1 MATEYDKKLTEI
13 VNHIKKGRVK
23 PSPVTARTF
32 IEWFGAQR
40 RSTWNVRF
48 IRSTLKK
55 YHLITKPD
63 FDSVWI
69 DSHISLELATDDS
82 SSQRE
87 SSDSDVFPDPTY
99 RIGKLLSANKPPVS
113 VKPDAPLSEATQ
125 LMISH
130 DYSQLP
136 VMTNDRHIK
145 GIITWASIG
154 SRLALGKKCGFV
166 RDCMVRHHEIS
177 ADTAVLNAIDDIVRH
192 GYVLIRN
199 AENVVTGIVTT
210 ADLSQQFRQ
219 LAEPFLLLG
228 EIENYIRRMTQDKY
242 TIDEVRQT
250 CEPGRVDNDIHSLSD
265 LTLGEYL
272 RLLENAERWD
282 RLKLS
287 IDRSQFCKDLDEVR
301 QIRNNVMHFDPDELR
316 TEEIDKLRRFV
327 RLMQELAKVGVI

>member
-1 MATEYDKKLTEI
+1 MVAQYDKKLTE
-13 VNHIKKGRVK
+13 VVKQIKKGRVK

-40 RSTWNVRF
+40 RSTWNVHF
-48 IRSTLKK
+48 IRSQLKK

-63 FDSVWI
+63 FNSVWI
-69 DSHISLELATDDS
+69 DSYISLQLETDDLP
-82 SSQRE
+82 SQSE
-87 SSDSDVFPDPTY
+87 SPDSDVFPDPTY
-99 RIGKLLSANKPPVS
+99 RIGKLLAANTPPVS
-113 VKPDAPLSEATQ
+113 VKPDAPLSEATH

-136 VMTNDRHIK
+136 VTTSDRHVK

-166 RDCMVRHHEIS
+166 RECMVKHHEIS
-177 ADTAVLNAIDDIVRH
+177 ADTAVLSAIDDIVRH

-199 AENVVTGIVTT
+199 SENVVTGIVTT
-210 ADLSQQFRQ
+210 ADLSLQFRQ

-242 TIDEVRQT
+242 TIDEVRQASESGT
-250 CEPGRVDNDIHSLSD
+250 TNNDIQSLSD
-265 LTLGEYL
+265 LTLGDYL

-282 RLKLS
+282 RLGLP
-287 IDRSQFCKDLDEVR
+287 IDRPQFCKELDEVR
-301 QIRNNVMHFDPDELR
+301 EIRNKIMHFDPDELR
-316 TEEIDKLRRFV
+316 TEDIEKLRRFV

>member
-13 VNHIKKGRVK
+13 VNQIKKGRVK

-40 RSTWNVRF
+40 RSTWNVSL

-69 DSHISLELATDDS
+69 DSHITLELETADS

-87 SSDSDVFPDPTY
+87 SSNSEVFSDPTY

-113 VKPDAPLSEATQ
+113 VTPDAPLSEATQ

-145 GIITWASIG
+145 GIVTWASIG
-154 SRLALGKKCGFV
+154 IRLALGKKCGFV
-166 RDCMVRHHEIS
+166 RECMVKHHEIS
-177 ADTAVLNAIDDIVRH
+177 ADTALLSAIDDIVRH

-199 AENVVTGIVTT
+199 AEGIVTGIVTT
-210 ADLSQQFRQ
+210 TDLSQQFRQ

-250 CEPGRVDNDIHSLSD
+250 CEPGRVNNDIQSISD

-282 RLKLS
+282 RLGLS
-287 IDRSQFCKDLDEVR
+287 VDRSQFCKDLEEVR

-316 TEEIDKLRRFV
+316 TEDMDKLRRFV